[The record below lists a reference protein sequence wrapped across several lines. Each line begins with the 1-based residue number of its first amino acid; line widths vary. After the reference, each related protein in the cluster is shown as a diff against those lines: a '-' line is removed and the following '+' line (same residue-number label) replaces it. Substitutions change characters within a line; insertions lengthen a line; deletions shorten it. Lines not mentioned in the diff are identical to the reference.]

1 MEKQNIKPK
10 LRFPEFS
17 GEWEFKKL
25 VELLEF
31 KNGINA
37 SKEQYGQGVK
47 FINVLDIL
55 NNEFITYDKIIGS
68 VDVDND
74 TVNKYPVN
82 FGDILFQ
89 RSSETR
95 EEVGTASVYL
105 DNQKT
110 ATFGGFVI
118 RGRKISEY
126 IPLFLN
132 QLLKTDMA
140 RNDITSKSG
149 GSTRYNVG
157 QETLANVTLPFPCL
171 AEQTKIS
178 SFITAVSEKI
188 SQLKK
193 KKSLLEQYKKG
204 VMQKIF
210 DQEVRFKDD
219 DGNEFPDWHVR
230 KLAEVATKKSSNIS
244 ANKIEDNFGIYII
257 YGASGILKKVDF
269 YEEENDYISIIKDG
283 AGVGRIFYC
292 GGKTSVLGTM
302 DIIKPKLEIN
312 TYFLYCLLNNI
323 DFVKYITGST
333 IPHIYFKDYSHEI
346 CGIPIYEEQTKIA
359 NFLSAIDDNI
369 NLCSCQIEKTEHYKK
384 GLLQQM
390 FC

>member
-17 GEWEFKKL
+17 GDWEFKKL

-178 SFITAVSEKI
+178 SFITVVSEKI

-204 VMQKIF
+204 GMQKIF
-210 DQEVRFKDD
+210 DQEVRCKD
-219 DGNEFPDWHVR
+219 
-230 KLAEVATKKSSNIS
+230 
-244 ANKIEDNFGIYII
+244 
-257 YGASGILKKVDF
+257 
-269 YEEENDYISIIKDG
+269 
-283 AGVGRIFYC
+283 
-292 GGKTSVLGTM
+292 
-302 DIIKPKLEIN
+302 
-312 TYFLYCLLNNI
+312 
-323 DFVKYITGST
+323 
-333 IPHIYFKDYSHEI
+333 
-346 CGIPIYEEQTKIA
+346 
-359 NFLSAIDDNI
+359 
-369 NLCSCQIEKTEHYKK
+369 
-384 GLLQQM
+384 
-390 FC
+390 